1 MKKGE
6 YLNSLQLAA
15 SSAVLHEFH
24 IPRAC
29 AVLRVVMGGRQIK
42 GEGGLKGR
50 RVRPWEPTS
59 RNPDG
64 RRPSSSPFA
73 FVRSFVHSSSVRCA
87 RAACICPRQTWKSN
101 CHSIYFYSLSLC
113 PLCDSRHDDW
123 SVE

>member
-42 GEGGLKGR
+42 GEGGR
-50 RVRPWEPTS
+50 E
-59 RNPDG
+59 D
-64 RRPSSSPFA
+64 
-73 FVRSFVHSSSVRCA
+73 
-87 RAACICPRQTWKSN
+87 
-101 CHSIYFYSLSLC
+101 
-113 PLCDSRHDDW
+113 
-123 SVE
+123 